1 MNTLADIIVAKL
13 MEVQK
18 KLDESFFEAAK
29 NAGVDLSLN
38 VVDPDAVIKDLEY
51 QLQEALREEM
61 YELAAQLVEKINELK
76 NL

>member
-38 VVDPDAVIKDLEY
+38 VVDTDAMIKDLEN
-51 QLQEALREEM
+51 QLQEAIQQEK
-61 YELAAQLVEKINELK
+61 YELAAQLVEKLNELK

>member
-1 MNTLADIIVAKL
+1 MNTLADIIIAKL

-38 VVDPDAVIKDLEY
+38 VVDTDAMIKDLEH
-51 QLQEALREEM
+51 QLQEAIQQEK
-61 YELAAQLVEKINELK
+61 YELAAQLVDKLNELK